1 MLAVLQLSSLR
12 QGMQH
17 INVASASID
26 ACSQLESR
34 KTLTAGVTAHWCVVR
49 CVIAMDTVESIPIA
63 PFKMADQD
71 DASVM
76 CLVYSC

>member
-1 MLAVLQLSSLR
+1 MLAVLQLTA

-26 ACSQLESR
+26 ACSQLESL
-34 KTLTAGVTAHWCVVR
+34 KTLTAGVTAR
-49 CVIAMDTVESIPIA
+49 CFLAMDTVESIPIA

-71 DASVM
+71 YASVM
-76 CLVYSC
+76 CLVYNC